1 MDRLPTTTERFVK
14 TLKDQTAG
22 RAGARGRSPF
32 EPASRYEDDR
42 HPRGGLTEKRFGNE
56 HS

>member
-1 MDRLPTTTERFVK
+1 MDRLPKTTERFVK

-22 RAGARGRSPF
+22 RAGAPGRSPH
-32 EPASRYEDDR
+32 ELASRYEDDR
-42 HPRGGLTEKRFGNE
+42 HPRGGLTENRFGNE